1 MISDGIIVM
10 DEYLQPRILAALLQA
25 TNIQYDYQINKI
37 YSTNITAGF
46 TQWFNTIRKPNKAV
60 NSSDKGDLRLP
71 CPEL

>member
-46 TQWFNTIRKPNKAV
+46 TQ
-60 NSSDKGDLRLP
+60 
-71 CPEL
+71 